1 MRIIYRLITI
11 AMFYLSL
18 NSHPPFSSPQK
29 YPSKAPQMWRALGY
43 CAPALRHKE
52 ERASV
57 LPAGGYSL
65 NRTVVLITGNSRA
78 KLHGRFI
85 LEFR

>member
-18 NSHPPFSSPQK
+18 YSYPPFSSPQK
-29 YPSKAPQMWRALGY
+29 YPSKAPKMWRALGY
-43 CAPALRHKE
+43 CAPCFTPQ
-52 ERASV
+52 RASV

-65 NRTVVLITGNSRA
+65 NRTIVLITGNSRA
-78 KLHGRFI
+78 KFHGRFI